1 MSAGSLQ
8 WGGRFRRGPDPALLA
23 FGSSLEDDLLL
34 APFDLQTSRAHV
46 RALVGGG
53 AILPETARALDGA
66 LDVVAAEIEAGRFAA
81 WAREGGFEDIHGAI
95 DARVREIDAAAGGWL
110 HAGRSRNDQVATT
123 LALYA
128 AARARDGLARVT
140 AIAAALVARARS
152 ALAQESVLAGTTH
165 GQPAQPILL
174 AFWLQAA
181 AEPFVRGAQRF
192 ASVAG
197 EAMEMMPLGSGALAG
212 SCLPLD
218 RLAAAR
224 YLGFAKPSRNA
235 LDSVGTRDA
244 LFACADAW
252 AKACV
257 PASRISAEVVS
268 WASPLVGYVRIGDA
282 SASGSSLM
290 PQKRNPDIF
299 ELVRSGTQR
308 VLSDAGTAWSASAA
322 IGLSYHRDLQ
332 ECKQSAIDAI
342 ERADALLAAFERA
355 FADLEF
361 DIVKMERQATLG
373 YTLATDHADALIL
386 HGLDARRAHRLVGE
400 RVALAEE
407 QGRPFDASDLRALG
421 AAVGAAA
428 LDAPLDAPSSVRAKA
443 TEGSSAPAAVRHAL
457 DALENELADVASA
470 L

>member
-1 MSAGSLQ
+1 MSVGSLQ
-8 WGGRFRRGPDPALLA
+8 WGGRFRRAPDPALLA

-34 APFDLQTSRAHV
+34 APFDLETSRAHV
-46 RALVGGG
+46 RALAGGG
-53 AILPETARALDGA
+53 AIAPEIAAALESALDR
-66 LDVVAAEIEAGRFAA
+66 VAAEIEAESFAG
-81 WAREGGFEDIHGAI
+81 WASEKGFEDIHGAI
-95 DARVREIDAAAGGWL
+95 DARVREIDAVAGSWL

-128 AARARDGLARVT
+128 AARARDGLARVS
-140 AIAAALVARARS
+140 AVAAALAARARN
-152 ALAQESVLAGTTH
+152 ALSLESVLAGTTH

-181 AEPFVRGAQRF
+181 AEPFVRCAQRF
-192 ASVAG
+192 AAVAR

-212 SCLPLD
+212 SCLSLD
-218 RLAAAR
+218 RAAAAR
-224 YLGFAKPSRNA
+224 YLGFARPSRNA

-252 AKACV
+252 ARACV
-257 PASRISAEVVS
+257 PAARIAAEVVS
-268 WASPLVGYVRIGDA
+268 WASPLVGYVRVGDA

-299 ELVRSGTQR
+299 ELVRAGTQR
-308 VLSDAGTAWSASAA
+308 VLSDAGTAWSMSAA
-322 IGLSYHRDLQ
+322 VGLSYHRDLQ

-342 ERADALLAAFERA
+342 ERADALLSAFERA

-361 DIVKMERQATLG
+361 DLATMERQATHG

-407 QGRPFDASDLRALG
+407 QGRSFDASDLLALG
-421 AAVGAAA
+421 EAVGGTA
-428 LDAPLDAPSSVRAKA
+428 LAAPLDARSSVRAKA
-443 TEGSSAPAAVRHAL
+443 TEGSSSPEAVRRSL
-457 DALENELADVASA
+457 DALERELAAIASER
-470 L
+470 